1 MSTIFTRRTALVAAA
16 TTALATAACSAGSSG
31 DQPSVDP
38 SAKGSELPTVEKGKL
53 TIATGQP
60 AYSPWVENDN
70 PASGEGFEAAVAYAV
85 AQELGFSQDQV
96 TWTRSTFD
104 AAIAPGA
111 KDWDFN
117 VQQFS
122 ITEERRNAVDFSSP
136 YYVTA
141 QAVVALKNSPAAS
154 ATTLA
159 DLTSVAFG
167 VQSGVTGQRTLTT
180 TITPDKEPAVFNSSQ
195 DVVQALKSGQVDAIV
210 VDLPTAIYLVGAEL
224 DDGMLVG
231 QFADTQGG
239 EELAL
244 VLPKSSALTA
254 PVTAAVDRLRAAGT
268 LDELA
273 KKWLS
278 DSIHA
283 PVLS

>member
-1 MSTIFTRRTALVAAA
+1 MATIFTRRTALVTTA

>member
-1 MSTIFTRRTALVAAA
+1 MATIFPRRTALVAAA